1 MHARRIY
8 NFGPFSID
16 VNAKVL
22 LRGGEPVR
30 LSRKA
35 VETLLVL
42 AESSGQ
48 VLTKDEMLAAVWP
61 DRVVDEA
68 NLTQN
73 IAVVRKALGAER
85 GSPGYIETFAGRG
98 YRLVGPVTLVE
109 EPAEAEE
116 SHRPSVMPVRP
127 RRSWL
132 GPAATV
138 FAVGAVLVAA
148 SIWFALSRR
157 PAAVPT
163 EFHRVPVTRF
173 AGKEYQPAVSPDG
186 TSVAFVWEQGPQQ
199 PAGIWVQTS
208 GESLPR
214 RVSSPGGQCSSPT
227 WSPDGK
233 SLAYFRF
240 AEDSGHV
247 VIVPAGG
254 GEERPVARLFP
265 TRFGLPNRHMDWSPD
280 GKWLV
285 VNDASSESEPLG
297 LFLLSIATGEKER
310 LTEPALQYVGDVDP
324 RFSPDGKW
332 IAFTRAFNRAW
343 QELFVMP
350 ATGGNAKQ
358 ITADGRQVTGHDWT
372 RDGQSVVFS
381 SNRDGEFKVW
391 KVQPAAADPAS
402 AMRTSGIYA
411 DFPVQL
417 SLARRSSVLVY
428 SVLQQDRNIWR
439 LDLKAEPARSGAW
452 SRVIASP
459 VLDASPQYSPDGAR
473 IVFRSDR
480 SGEEQLWVAS
490 ADGSNPVQI
499 TRGRQRPSVGRWSP
513 DGRSIVFNNS
523 KDALIFIANAGPDGQ
538 WIVHETGVMGV
549 HPVFSTDGKW
559 IYAGRKSTIVR
570 MPASG
575 GEAATIADIPG
586 ISLGTSADGRLLYFV
601 QEPAG
606 TALWSLDTASKQAA
620 KVLDNLV
627 SYCSS
632 CWAVAPS
639 GIYYL
644 GSKRG
649 EPGKQALYFH
659 DVATRRDRLVIEYP
673 EPLLPIG
680 SGPFSLSPDGR
691 YLLCVRMDPSN
702 ADITSVHDFR

>member
-8 NFGPFSID
+8 NFGSFSID
-16 VNAKVL
+16 VTAKVL
-22 LRGGEPVR
+22 LRDGEPVR

-42 AESSGQ
+42 VESSGR
-48 VLTKDEMLAAVWP
+48 VLTKEELIAAVWP

-98 YRLVGPVTLVE
+98 YRLVGPVTLIE
-109 EPAEAEE
+109 EPAGTED
-116 SHRPSVMPVRP
+116 SHGTSVPVRL

-132 GPAATV
+132 GLGSAL
-138 FAVGAVLVAA
+138 FAVGAVIVAA
-148 SIWFALSRR
+148 SIWFAVSRR
-157 PAAVPT
+157 PAAVQT

-186 TSVAFVWEQGPQQ
+186 ISVAFVWEQGPQQ

-208 GESLPR
+208 GESSPR
-214 RVSSPGGQCSSPT
+214 RVSGPGAQCSSPT
-227 WSPDGK
+227 WSPDGN

-240 AEDSGHV
+240 SADSAQV
-247 VIVPAGG
+247 VIAPARG
-254 GEERPVARLFP
+254 GEERAIARLFP
-265 TRFGLPNRHMDWSPD
+265 TRFGLPNRHLDWSPD
-280 GKWLV
+280 GKSLV
-285 VNDASSESEPLG
+285 VNDSSAESQPLG
-297 LFLLSIATGEKER
+297 LFLLSIATGERRR
-310 LTEPALQYVGDVDP
+310 LTEPAYQYVGDVDP

-350 ATGGNAKQ
+350 AAGGNATQ
-358 ITADGRQVTGHDWT
+358 ITADGRQVSGHDWA
-372 RDGQSVVFS
+372 RDGQSVVFG

-391 KVQPAAADPAS
+391 KVQPAAAAPA
-402 AMRTSGIYA
+402 RTMQTTGIYA
-411 DFPVQL
+411 DYPLQL
-417 SLARRSSVLVY
+417 SVARRSPVLVY

-439 LDLKAEPARSGAW
+439 LDLKASPGRAGAW

-480 SGEEQLWVAS
+480 SGEEQLWVAA

-499 TRGRQRPSVGRWSP
+499 TQGRQRPSVGRWSP

-523 KDALIFIANAGPDGQ
+523 KDALIFVASAGPDGQ
-538 WIVHETGVMGV
+538 WTVRETGVMGV
-549 HPVFSTDGKW
+549 HPVFSTDGTW

-570 MPASG
+570 MPAAG
-575 GEAATIADIPG
+575 GETAVIGEVAG
-586 ISLGTSADGRLLYFV
+586 ISLGTSADGRSLYFV

-620 KVLDNLV
+620 KVIDNLV
-627 SYCSS
+627 PYCSS

-644 GSKRG
+644 GIKRG

-659 DVATRRDRLVIEYP
+659 EVAAGRDRFVMDYP

-702 ADITSVHDFR
+702 ADITTVQDFR